1 MSTHDRARNHRRQR
15 AGIQYGETGVQI
27 TTDALQKFGGY
38 GYTEAYA
45 VEKWTRDAKFHQIYA
60 GTSRIRRWVI
70 ARQLLA

>member
-1 MSTHDRARNHRRQR
+1 M
-15 AGIQYGETGVQI
+15 QI